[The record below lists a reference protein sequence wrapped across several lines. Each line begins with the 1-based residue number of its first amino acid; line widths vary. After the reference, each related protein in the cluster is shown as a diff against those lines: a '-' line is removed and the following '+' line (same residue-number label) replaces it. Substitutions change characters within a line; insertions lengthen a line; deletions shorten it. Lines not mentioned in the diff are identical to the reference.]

1 MKNIGRILLFA
12 ALVCLTLGF
21 CLGSAAFADAVQV
34 GTWAELQ
41 AALNSASTDQTNP
54 TALKLTADLT
64 AGSNDGPLTVKSNTY
79 VTLDLNGKTI
89 DRGLN
94 VVGSGIVVAQV
105 GPDGWL
111 TTINREFEG

>member
-12 ALVCLTLGF
+12 ALVCLALGF

-89 DRGLN
+89 DRGLKN
-94 VVGSGIVVAQV
+94 AAAAANGSVIA
-105 GPDGWL
+105 PDK
-111 TTINREFEG
+111 